1 MLAGD
6 WEVIVRDANGQVPN
20 GANVAAETISP
31 EVTSLTPNSDVPPLG
46 GGVLQITGK
55 HFPKNSQEFSLW
67 ADNQLSV
74 SVGGEDCSVQS
85 YSQTQITCVT
95 PSVTESTSHS
105 VIVTVK
111 NKVSNS
117 DQ

>member
-20 GANVAAETISP
+20 GASVTAVTISP

-55 HFPKNSQEFSLW
+55 HFPKNSQELSLW
-67 ADNQLSV
+67 ADNELSV
-74 SVGGEDCSVQS
+74 SVGGEDCPVQS

-95 PSVTESTSHS
+95 PSVTESASHS
-105 VIVTVK
+105 VIVTINK
-111 NKVSNS
+111 KVSNS
-117 DQ
+117 DK